1 MILFGVPRRRG
12 LPASSMGDPMKDAKN
27 PRSMSEIPATDL
39 LGRTLTPAER
49 ELCDLYLRLKKLSSD
64 PALTPCALMN
74 ARQAMVMLWNAC
86 VDLDLVFEEPAV
98 D

>member
-1 MILFGVPRRRG
+1 MN
-12 LPASSMGDPMKDAKN
+12 DAKITN
-27 PRSMSEIPATDL
+27 AASEIPAADL
-39 LGRTLTPAER
+39 LGNPLTPTER

-64 PALTPCALMN
+64 PTLTPCALMN

-86 VDLDLVFEEPAV
+86 VDLDLVFEEPKV